1 MNISDRLHILDRI
14 YDLYEAFY
22 AGLSVACERGC
33 ASCCTQNVT
42 MTTLEGFG
50 IFQHLK
56 HEGQLDL
63 LGRLVETI
71 SAKRYQPDVSTNG
84 LAAFCL
90 RGEDPPEEKTDWLAL
105 SCPFL
110 SNNECLIYRARP
122 FGCRC
127 FLSNEKCQE
136 NAYAVVDP
144 FVITV
149 NTLFLQF
156 VEHADAG
163 GFFGN
168 MSDVLLY
175 LESEAR
181 REAYKTG
188 NNSREGFGFPVNRP
202 VPGLLVPPEH
212 QAKVQPML
220 KRLRSIVG

>member
-1 MNISDRLHILDRI
+1 MNLSHRLDILARI
-14 YDLYEAFY
+14 YDAYEAFS
-22 AGLSVACERGC
+22 AGLSVACRRGC

-42 MTTLEGFG
+42 MTTLEGYR
-50 IFQHLK
+50 IFQYL
-56 HEGQLDL
+56 EEQERLDL
-63 LGRLVETI
+63 LGRTAETI
-71 SAKRYQPDVSTNG
+71 SGRRYQPELSTNY

-90 RGEDPPEEKTDWLAL
+90 REEEPPEEKTDWPVL

-110 SNNECLIYRARP
+110 SNNECLIYRDRP

-127 FLSNEKCQE
+127 FLSSERCEE

-144 FVITV
+144 FVVTV

-168 MSDVLLY
+168 MSDVLAY

-188 NNSREGFGFPVNRP
+188 NNSREDFGFPVNRP
-202 VPGLLVPPEH
+202 IPGLLVPPEH
-212 QAKVQPML
+212 QLKVRAIFE
-220 KRLRSIVG
+220 KLRRVVD